1 MSIDEGL
8 FDELCL
14 GATLHDVGKIAI
26 SDTILRKPGKL
37 TKLEFAVVQQHP
49 VIGYD
54 LLRSSLAPFPIA
66 LEMVRHHHERY
77 DGAGYPD
84 KLAGHEIPFAA
95 RLLALTDAFDVMTND
110 RPYKRART
118 IADAREEVRTHSGT
132 QFCPECAEAFLGI
145 DFSTLEAVRRG

>member
-84 KLAGHEIPFAA
+84 RLAGREIPFAA
-95 RLLALTDAFDVMTND
+95 RLLALVDAFDVMTND
-110 RPYKRART
+110 RPYKRARS
-118 IADAREEVRTHSGT
+118 IREACAEVLAHRGT
-132 QFCPECAEAFLGI
+132 QFCPECVDAFLSI
-145 DFSTLEAVRRG
+145 DSSTLAA